1 MTTLKDLQ
9 QIFPDATAETWHQHV
24 NGNGWVENTTKVD
37 DTVYVG
43 PNAQVSGNARLC
55 GNVWVFGN
63 AWVATSARLTGKSQ
77 VTGDVV
83 SGDVVYRGCPEK
95 L

>member
-1 MTTLKDLQ
+1 MKTLKELQ
-9 QIFPDATAETWHQHV
+9 QFFPSATAETWHQHV
-24 NGNGWVENTTKVD
+24 NGGGWVQNTATVE
-37 DTVYVG
+37 DTAYVG
-43 PNAQVSGNARLC
+43 PDAVVYGYAQVY
-55 GNVWVFGN
+55 
-63 AWVATSARLTGKSQ
+63 GKAQ